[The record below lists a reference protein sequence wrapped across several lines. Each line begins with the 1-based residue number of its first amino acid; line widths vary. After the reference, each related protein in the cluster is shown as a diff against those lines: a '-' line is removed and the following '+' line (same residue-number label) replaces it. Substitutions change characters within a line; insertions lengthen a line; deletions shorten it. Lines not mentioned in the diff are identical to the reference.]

1 MGRTTASTR
10 WTIAAAGVAVI
21 AAWSLDGLTAA
32 IDAGLHA
39 GYARA
44 LAGESATQSVVLVD
58 ADDGVD
64 DGVDREALAAALV
77 ADGPRLVLD
86 PEGWTGCGLRGSAR
100 TCLAEHV
107 PGDRSE
113 ESGAW
118 VRPGSPVFAA
128 LAELGA
134 ARGGPLSVRYVV
146 RLPTVAG
153 ERVAR
158 AEIPAGTFAGRV
170 VVVGRAG
177 PEARVVATPLG
188 PMSPAQVEAQA
199 LLGVLDGAARAG
211 APGWLRALLLAGF
224 AVATATAAGRG
235 ARAVRVVA
243 AAWLLALAVD
253 AGLYASGVVALGAAG
268 PLVASAAAATVW
280 IVQGRARELRGRP
293 VAASGLHKV
302 SGA

>member
-1 MGRTTASTR
+1 MMGRLMASMH

-21 AAWSLDGLTAA
+21 AAWSLGGVTAA

-58 ADDGVD
+58 AGDGVD
-64 DGVDREALAAALV
+64 SEALAAALV

-86 PEGWTGCGLRGSAR
+86 PEGWTGCGLRGPAG

-134 ARGGPLSVRYVV
+134 ARGGPLSVRYVA

-224 AVATATAAGRG
+224 AAATVVAAGRG

-243 AAWLLALAVD
+243 AAWLLALVVD